1 MRPAAWVAPD
11 RISAADDD
19 DSAVDGGM
27 SARLLDSI
35 NFGYDA
41 LEPVI
46 LGLVAL
52 NKSFMLIGRHGTG
65 KTRLA
70 RALSRAFGADAFV
83 FYDATKDE
91 LISIAGIPDP
101 EGLKRGQLRFVAH
114 ERAIWNKATI
124 VVDEI
129 TRAGKESQNLWL
141 EILEQRTCFG
151 LPLAYRTLI
160 ATANPES
167 YAAAFQLDEALL
179 DRFHAVIPV
188 PEHQQ
193 GVSSDDVKAMIAL
206 AAGGE
211 VGPDPEALARMFSEI
226 QGAHEAL
233 LKEGARARVADYLG
247 KLVPSLLGLLKE
259 QTGPYMSARTY
270 ARNLPETILAIAA
283 YHKATGS
290 ERPLQKAAVEAL
302 RYAVATKLQ
311 IKPAILDA
319 FHQAAAPLLDAAPSG
334 EGQRLRLELSAQ
346 QTFAE
351 RLSWVEENWDGI
363 KQTLAADEIEKIF
376 GDLLKGASQ
385 KGEQEKLVELRD
397 VVQKL
402 GYTGDGL
409 RQVDGRLL
417 IALNGA
423 VSAVMPRLRALL
435 DTQKDGP
442 EKAKAATNIERF
454 RAMVQ
459 LGVFV
464 RAADKEVKRLQR
476 HLIDLKEGDVDN
488 SDASLF
494 AFFASLDLPAPK
506 AG

>member
-1 MRPAAWVAPD
+1 
-11 RISAADDD
+11 
-19 DSAVDGGM
+19 M
-27 SARLLDSI
+27 SARVLDSI

-41 LEPVI
+41 IEPVI
-46 LGLVAL
+46 IGLVAL
-52 NKSFMLIGRHGTG
+52 NKSFMLVGRHGTG

-70 RALSRAFGADAFV
+70 RSLSRAFGNDAFV
-83 FYDATKDE
+83 FYDATKDD

-101 EGLKRGQLRFVAH
+101 EGLKKGHLRFVAH
-114 ERAIWNKATI
+114 ERSIWNKATI

-193 GVSSDDVKAMIAL
+193 GVSSDDVKAMIEL

-211 VGPDPEALARMFSEI
+211 TAGPEPEALARLFAEI

-233 LKEGARARVADYLG
+233 IKEGARARVADYLG

-259 QTGPYMSARTY
+259 QTGPYMSTRTY
-270 ARNLPETILAIAA
+270 ARNLPETIMAVAA
-283 YHKATGS
+283 YHKAAGS

-311 IKPAILDA
+311 IKPALIDA
-319 FHQAAAPLLDAAPSG
+319 FHQAAAPLLDAAPTG
-334 EGQRLRLELSAQ
+334 EGQRLRLEMSAA
-346 QTFAE
+346 QTFE
-351 RLSWVEENWDGI
+351 QRLAFVQQNWDGI

-397 VVQKL
+397 VVQRL

-435 DTQKDGP
+435 DTQKDGA
-442 EKAKAATNIERF
+442 EKSKTQTNIERF
-454 RAMVQ
+454 RQMVQ
-459 LGVFV
+459 LGIFV
-464 RAADKEVKRLQR
+464 RSTDRDVKRLQR
-476 HLIDLKEGDVDN
+476 HLIDLKEGDADN

-494 AFFASLDLPAPK
+494 AFFASLELPEPK

>member
-1 MRPAAWVAPD
+1 
-11 RISAADDD
+11 
-19 DSAVDGGM
+19 M
-27 SARLLDSI
+27 SLRVLDTI

-70 RALSRAFGADAFV
+70 RSLSRAFGDDAFV
-83 FYDATKDE
+83 FYDATKDD

-101 EGLKRGQLRFVAH
+101 EGLKRGTLRFVPH
-114 ERAIWNKATI
+114 ERSIWNKATI

-193 GVSSDDVKAMIAL
+193 GVSADDVKAMIAL
-206 AAGGE
+206 ASRGERGG
-211 VGPDPEALARMFSEI
+211 PEPETLARIFAEI
-226 QGAHEAL
+226 QGAHETL
-233 LKEGARARVADYLG
+233 LKEGAASRVADYVG

-283 YHKATGS
+283 YHKAAGS

-311 IKPAILDA
+311 IKPALLDA
-319 FHQAAAPLLDAAPSG
+319 FHQAASPLLDSAESG
-334 EGQRLRLELSAQ
+334 EGQRLRLELSAA
-346 QTFAE
+346 QTFE
-351 RLSWVEENWDGI
+351 QRIVFVQENWDGI
-363 KQTLAADEIEKIF
+363 KQSLAADEIEKIF

-402 GYTGDGL
+402 GYVGDGL

-435 DTQKDGP
+435 DSQKDGALKI
-442 EKAKAATNIERF
+442 KAHANIERF
-454 RAMVQ
+454 RQMVQ

-464 RAADKEVKRLQR
+464 RSTDKEVKRLQK
-476 HLIDLKEGDVDN
+476 HLIDLKEGDADN

-494 AFFASLDLPAPK
+494 SFFASLELPEPK

>member
-1 MRPAAWVAPD
+1 
-11 RISAADDD
+11 
-19 DSAVDGGM
+19 M
-27 SARLLDSI
+27 SERLLDSI

-46 LGLVAL
+46 LGLVAM

-70 RALSRAFGADAFV
+70 RSLSKAFAGDDGSDGGYV
-83 FYDATKDE
+83 FYDATKDD

-101 EGLKRGQLRFVAH
+101 EALKRGQLRFVAH
-114 ERAIWNKATI
+114 ERAIWNKSTI

-151 LPLAYRTLI
+151 LPLVYRTLI

-193 GVSSDDVKAMIAL
+193 GVSSDDVKAMIEL
-206 AAGGE
+206 AAQGEGG
-211 VGPDPEALARMFSEI
+211 GPDKETLAARFREI
-226 QGAHEAL
+226 QQAHEAL
-233 LKEGARARVADYLG
+233 LREGARARVADYLG

-259 QTGPYMSARTY
+259 QSGPYMSARTY
-270 ARNLPETILAIAA
+270 ARNFPETILAIAA
-283 YHKATGS
+283 YHKAAGS
-290 ERPLQKAAVEAL
+290 ERPLQKAAIEAL

-311 IKPAILDA
+311 IKPAVLDA
-319 FHQAAAPLLDAAPSG
+319 FHQAAASLLDAAPSG
-334 EGQRLRLELSAQ
+334 EGQRLRLDLSAA

-351 RLSWVEENWDGI
+351 RIAVVQANWEGI
-363 KQTLAADEIEKIF
+363 KASLAADEIEKIF
-376 GDLLKGASQ
+376 GDLLKIASQ

-397 VVQKL
+397 VIQQL
-402 GYTGDGL
+402 SYTGDGL

-423 VSAVMPRLRALL
+423 VSAIMPRLRTLVDSA
-435 DTQKDGP
+435 KAGP
-442 EKAKAATNIERF
+442 EKTRALANIERF
-454 RAMVQ
+454 RQLVQ
-459 LGVFV
+459 LGAFV
-464 RAADKEVKRLQR
+464 RSTDKEVRRLQK
-476 HLIDLKEGDVDN
+476 HLIDLKEGDADN
-488 SDASLF
+488 SDASVF
-494 AFFASLDLPAPK
+494 AFFASLELPEPK
-506 AG
+506 GV